1 MGEIEYE
8 QNKTKKRLKA
18 AGETVLEGCY
28 IIN

>member
-8 QNKTKKRLKA
+8 QNKTKKRLET
-18 AGETVLEGCY
+18 AGEVVLEWCY